1 MTVHIPITYLDPQ
14 IKKLYL
20 EGKLYDISVDFA
32 YNALTSFHDGKE
44 VIVFSFDK
52 YMKLDNRLKPCTVFK
67 NKTEI
72 ILSF

>member
-1 MTVHIPITYLDPQ
+1 MTIHIPISYFDPQ

-32 YNALTSFHDGKE
+32 YNALTSFYEGKE

-52 YMKLDNRLKPCTVFK
+52 HIKLDNRLKPCTVFK

-72 ILSF
+72 ILCF

>member
-20 EGKLYDISVDFA
+20 EGKLPDICVDFA
-32 YNALTSFHDGKE
+32 HNALTSFYEGNE
-44 VIVFSFDK
+44 IIVFSFNK
-52 YMKLDNRLKPCTVFK
+52 YMRLDNRLKSCTVFK

-72 ILSF
+72 ILCF